1 MRVDVCFDGNAYAA
15 LKLAKNVFRLDLPH
29 VELLCDDLTFGS
41 LADMSF
47 DVRSRELSR
56 LHVDP
61 SFLCERSSREFPLRV
76 EAADELR
83 LWSTGKPSDVLGEDY
98 VASLAPQG
106 VPISHI
112 EVDAEGV
119 LQDIDA
125 AGAAMR
131 ELLASACP
139 LDASRMRE
147 IWRRMLADD
156 ASLRVVVDGMP
167 ASRDVTYFDCALRE
181 LATHGNFESSSDL
194 AIAALD
200 SCAALAGGPINLEFY
215 RGRAEELGLLTSR

>member
-1 MRVDVCFDGNAYAA
+1 
-15 LKLAKNVFRLDLPH
+15 
-29 VELLCDDLTFGS
+29 
-41 LADMSF
+41 
-47 DVRSRELSR
+47 
-56 LHVDP
+56 
-61 SFLCERSSREFPLRV
+61 
-76 EAADELR
+76 
-83 LWSTGKPSDVLGEDY
+83 
-98 VASLAPQG
+98 
-106 VPISHI
+106 
-112 EVDAEGV
+112 
-119 LQDIDA
+119 
-125 AGAAMR
+125 MR

-215 RGRAEELGLLTSR
+215 RGRAEELGLLTSG